1 MRHPDLPSGPL
12 RARGLRGA
20 LSGPFDLELE
30 PGRCVVLSGPSGIG
44 KSLLLR
50 LLADLDP
57 GAGEVS
63 LGEVERS
70 SVPAS
75 VWRRHVTYVA
85 AESGWWE
92 EGVAAHFA
100 DLAAVRPLLPQVG
113 LAPTLLD
120 AQVLQ
125 LSTGERQRMALL
137 RAIVQRPHFLLLD
150 EPTAALDP
158 ASREQVEQLLQRL
171 KDEGMG
177 LLVVTHDAAQ
187 AARLGE
193 RQLHLDHQGLREVSP

>member
-1 MRHPDLPSGPL
+1 MRLPDLPSGAL

-20 LSGPFDLELE
+20 LSGPFDLDLE

-50 LLADLDP
+50 LLAELDP

-63 LGEVERS
+63 LAGVERN

-75 VWRRHVTYVA
+75 FWRRHVTYVP

-100 DLAAVRPLLPQVG
+100 DLDAVRPLLPQVG
-113 LAPTLLD
+113 LALALLD

-137 RAIVQRPHFLLLD
+137 RAVVQRPHFLLLD

-158 ASREQVEQLLQRL
+158 DSREQVEQLLQRL
-171 KDEGMG
+171 KGEGMG
-177 LLVVTHDAAQ
+177 LLIVTHDAAQ
-187 AARLGE
+187 AVRLGD
-193 RQLHLDHQGLREVSP
+193 RQLHLDHQGLREVSL

>member
-20 LSGPFDLELE
+20 LSGPFDLDLE

-50 LLADLDP
+50 LLVDLDP
-57 GAGEVS
+57 GEGDVS
-63 LGEVERS
+63 LGKVRRDS
-70 SVPAS
+70 LPAS
-75 VWRRHVTYVA
+75 VWRRWVTYVA

-92 EGVAAHFA
+92 EGVAEHFA

-113 LAPTLLD
+113 LDPDLLG
-120 AQVLQ
+120 AQVAQ

-158 ASREQVEQLLQRL
+158 ASREQVEQLLLRL
-171 KDEGMG
+171 KGEGIG
-177 LLVVTHDAAQ
+177 LLVVTHDAGQAQ
-187 AARLGE
+187 RLGD
-193 RQLHLDHQGLREVSP
+193 RRLHLDEQGLHEEQP